1 MKIIKPS
8 FSFVV
13 GLTALLLGVSG
24 QKADEVHEVEL
35 ACRHQLRVIHE
46 AITYY
51 VEANDTLPPE
61 LGDLVGDYI
70 QPGMLLCPAAKTSGE
85 TGVDNQGL
93 IVSSKE
99 DGRLWG
105 YKYEFSLNGDFN
117 TNDSR
122 DRVFNWLQFK
132 RKQFASNAR
141 DWVPLVRCDKHG
153 DALSDRK
160 HDHLNLSITGKVYSS
175 PIYWEYMYPEIIPS
189 PYLSPDLIEFSE
201 KPLVEYM
208 VPRSL
213 QASMEMVDLRP
224 YCNAMLEHPWIF
236 GGWGQEMDGFS
247 AKYTDGFLRIGD
259 IAFDVPGLIQVQGSM
274 VDDPHKGYT
283 YNAYPEAKMDILI
296 DARFS
301 VIHVLGGVLF
311 STEPGEVAAVMDLVS
326 DDDEV
331 VGAIK
336 WEYGKDVVSI
346 FSEGRNTSNFQLIWR
361 ETVRHQEK
369 QMDARLFH
377 MRFANPAP
385 DVHISKIH
393 FRAGDS
399 PASPFIA
406 GLTWE
411 P

>member
-1 MKIIKPS
+1 M
-8 FSFVV
+8 
-13 GLTALLLGVSG
+13 GTSG
-24 QKADEVHEVEL
+24 QKAAEVHEVEL
-35 ACRHQLRVIHE
+35 VCRQQLRVIHE

-61 LGDLVGDYI
+61 LGDLAGDYI
-70 QPGMLLCPAAKTSGE
+70 QPGMLICPAAKSSGE

-93 IVSSKE
+93 IVSSKV
-99 DGRLWG
+99 DGRVWG
-105 YKYEFSLNGDFN
+105 YKYEFSTGVDRKFQ
-117 TNDSR
+117 DSAGR
-122 DRVFNWLQFK
+122 LFNWLQFK

-153 DALSDRK
+153 DALSDLK

-201 KPLVEYM
+201 KPLSDYM

-213 QASMEMVDLRP
+213 LATIEMIDLRP

-236 GGWGQEMDGFS
+236 GNWGQEMDGFS
-247 AKYTDGFLRIGD
+247 EKYPDGFVRTGD
-259 IAFDVPGLIQVQGSM
+259 IAFDVPGLIQLRGSM
-274 VDDPHKGYT
+274 VDDHHKGYT
-283 YNAYPEAKMDILI
+283 YNAYPEAEMNILI

-326 DDDEV
+326 DDGEV
-331 VGAIK
+331 VGAIN
-336 WEYGKDVVSI
+336 WEYGKDVASI
-346 FSEGRNTSNFQLIWR
+346 FSKERNTSNFQVIWR
-361 ETVRHQEK
+361 EEVQHLEK
-369 QMDARLFH
+369 KMDSKLFH
-377 MRFANPAP
+377 MQFANPAP